1 MTEAHT
7 NINIAKSARAA
18 LNAAVANMPDS
29 KVEKLRMAR
38 AAALS
43 RRKAGKSSLHGL
55 GNSSFGL
62 SGWWAVPAGAA
73 SAFALVLGLSLYATP
88 ETEVDVA
95 EVAAIDTQ
103 VLSDEL
109 PLEAYLDKGF
119 AHYAQQGE

>member
-1 MTEAHT
+1 MTTSRTE
-7 NINIAKSARAA
+7 IEIAKAARAA
-18 LNAAVANMPDS
+18 LNASAARLPDAQVHRLGES
-29 KVEKLRMAR
+29 RR
-38 AAALS
+38 IALS
-43 RRKAGKSSLHGL
+43 RRKQGTSAAWSLGGSTL
-55 GNSSFGL
+55 GL

-73 SAFALVLGLSLYATP
+73 SAFALVLGLSVYVSPDSDA
-88 ETEVDVA
+88 EVA

>member
-1 MTEAHT
+1 MTTSRTDIE
-7 NINIAKSARAA
+7 IAKAARAA
-18 LNAAVANMPDS
+18 LNASAASLPDAQVHRLGES
-29 KVEKLRMAR
+29 RR
-38 AAALS
+38 AALS
-43 RRKAGKSSLHGL
+43 RRKHGTSAAWSLGGSTL
-55 GNSSFGL
+55 GL

-73 SAFALVLGLSLYATP
+73 SAFALVLGLSVYVSP
-88 ETEVDVA
+88 DSDSDVA